1 MVRLGVNVDHVAT
14 IRQARRGKEPDP
26 VWAAAIAELAGAD
39 GIVVHLREDRRHIQE
54 RDLRILRSTV
64 RTRLNL
70 EMAATEEMKRI
81 SLEVK
86 PDKITIVPER
96 REEITT
102 EGGINARSMIPFLK
116 TYIKEFKEN
125 GIGVCLFIDPDLQ
138 QVDASKEIGADMVEI
153 NTGRY
158 SEAWERGEEEGEAE
172 KLEAAVIRAKQIGL
186 EVAAG
191 HGLNYWNIKR
201 LLRIKDIEEYNIG
214 HSIVARAIFVGFH
227 MAVKEMVQIIKEGE
241 R

>member
-1 MVRLGVNVDHVAT
+1 MALLGVNVDHVAT
-14 IRQARRGKEPDP
+14 LRQARRGKEPDP

-81 SLEVK
+81 SLEIK
-86 PDKITIVPER
+86 PYKITLVPER

-116 TYIKEFKEN
+116 SFIKEIREH
-125 GIGVCLFIDPDLQ
+125 GIGVCLFIDPDTD
-138 QVDASKEIGADMVEI
+138 QVEASKEVGADMVEI

-158 SEAWERGEEEGEAE
+158 SEAWEVGEHEREAE
-172 KLEAAVIRAKQIGL
+172 KIERAVEKAKLLAIGI
-186 EVAAG
+186 AAG

-201 LLRIKDIEEYNIG
+201 LLRIKEIEEYNIG
-214 HSIVARAIFVGFH
+214 HSIIARAIFVGLH
-227 MAVKEMVQIIKEGE
+227 RAVKEMVEIIRE
-241 R
+241 RER